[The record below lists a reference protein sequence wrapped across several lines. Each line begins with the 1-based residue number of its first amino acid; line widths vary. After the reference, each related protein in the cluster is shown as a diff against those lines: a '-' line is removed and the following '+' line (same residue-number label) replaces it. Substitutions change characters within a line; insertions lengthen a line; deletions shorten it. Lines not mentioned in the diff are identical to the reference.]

1 MSTGKESA
9 TAAKWKVMKTAGIIG
24 GIAPESTIDYY
35 RQIVAAC
42 RQRAGSYPSLIIN
55 SIDLTKM
62 LGLIATD
69 RDAATQY
76 LVAEVKRLA
85 DAGAEFAAL
94 AANTPH
100 IVFDEIRRRSSIS
113 MISIVDATLAAAR
126 AAGLER
132 LGLFGTR
139 FTMQGRVYPDAIIPS
154 PDEQEFIDDK
164 YMNELVKGTFLPETR
179 DHLLAIARRMIERDR
194 IDGLILGG
202 TELPLLLRDAGLQDI
217 PFLDTTKIHV
227 EAIVEAMLSSHAM
240 A

>member
-1 MSTGKESA
+1 L
-9 TAAKWKVMKTAGIIG
+9 KTAGLIG

-42 RQRAGSYPSLIIN
+42 RERAGSYPPLIIN

-62 LGLIATD
+62 LDLIAAD
-69 RDAATQY
+69 RDAAVQY

-85 DAGAEFAAL
+85 DAGADFAAM

-100 IVFDEIRRRSSIS
+100 IIFDEIRRRSTIP
-113 MISIVDATLAAAR
+113 MISIVHATTAVAR
-126 AAGLER
+126 AAGLAR
-132 LGLFGTR
+132 PGLFGTR
-139 FTMQGRVYPDAIIPS
+139 FTMQGRVYPEAIIPA
-154 PDEQEFIDDK
+154 PDEQDFIHDK

-179 DHLLAIARRMIERDR
+179 NELLAIARRMVERDR

-202 TELPLLLRDAGLQDI
+202 TELPLLLRDAGRQSI

-227 EAIVEAMLSSHAM
+227 NAIVEEILSSHAM